1 MMADRTRVL
10 REQHQGSLTSWLT
23 LPGDR
28 QGSSLGNPLRP
39 RRGRVFPPPY
49 QSGDR
54 SFIVLGPKS
63 STFRPTVAYGYV
75 RGSRVE
81 LVDGTLSSEELESLR
96 AFWRLS

>member
-1 MMADRTRVL
+1 MNAAVHA
-10 REQHQGSLTSWLT
+10 HQGSLTSWLT

-28 QGSSLGNPLRP
+28 QASSLGNPLRP
-39 RRGRVFPPPY
+39 RRGRPLPSPY
-49 QSGDR
+49 QPGDR
-54 SFIVLGPKS
+54 SFIVLGPKA

-81 LVDGTLSSEELESLR
+81 LVDGVLSSEDLESLR